1 MCHGFAE
8 GGVAERARAR
18 QHAYMGEGSV
28 FGALDSLST
37 IYLDN
42 NATARALPA
51 VIEAVVRVLGENFAN
66 PSSPHGR
73 GTHGKRLLSIAR
85 EQVATLL
92 GCVSDAV
99 TFTSGATESN
109 NAVIAMARRAG
120 LRVVCSA
127 GDHASILETALHSA
141 PDDRATSVIGL
152 DRRGLVDLA
161 ELEAVLACKPQSLVA
176 LHWVNSETG
185 VIQPVARIVEIARR
199 HAAVILIDAA
209 QAVGRLPID
218 AAALDVDYL
227 TLSGHKLHAPQGTG
241 ALFTKPGATPPILLY
256 GGGQERGYR
265 AGTENL
271 PGIVGLGVACEARR
285 QHLAGDIAQMAALRD
300 RFETAV
306 LTRCDD
312 VVVNGSV
319 ARVPNTS
326 NLRFSGVDGQALVAQ
341 LDRKGIACSQASAC
355 SSHRPEPSAVL
366 RAMRL
371 SEEEAFQSV
380 RFSFSILN
388 TEDEVDQAIEIVQSV
403 VQHLRLVG

>member
-1 MCHGFAE
+1 M
-8 GGVAERARAR
+8 
-18 QHAYMGEGSV
+18 
-28 FGALDSLST
+28 

-42 NATARALPA
+42 NATTAALPA
-51 VIEAVVRVLGENFAN
+51 VIESVVQVLGNDFAN

-73 GTHGKRLLSIAR
+73 GAHGKRLLMIAR
-85 EQVATLL
+85 EQVAALL
-92 GCVSDAV
+92 DCDSEAV
-99 TFTSGATESN
+99 TFTSGATEGN
-109 NAVIAMARRAG
+109 NGVIAMARWSG

-127 GDHASILETALHSA
+127 GDHASILETARRTA
-141 PDDRATSVIGL
+141 ADDAATAMIGL
-152 DRRGLVDLA
+152 DPSGLIDLA
-161 ELEAVLACKPQSLVA
+161 ELEAVLADGRPSLVA

-185 VIQPVARIVEIARR
+185 AIQPVAQIVEIGRC
-199 HAAVILIDAA
+199 HEAVILIDAA

-227 TLSGHKLHAPQGTG
+227 TFSGHKLHAPQGTG
-241 ALFTKPGATPPILLY
+241 ALITGRGLSPPILLY

-285 QHLAGDIAQMAALRD
+285 QHLAGDIARMAALRD

-306 LTRCDD
+306 LAQCDD
-312 VVVNGSV
+312 VVVNGSGP
-319 ARVPNTS
+319 RVPNTS

-366 RAMRL
+366 RAMGL
-371 SEEEAFQSV
+371 SEEEAFQAV

-388 TEDEVDQAIEIVQSV
+388 TDDEVERAVEIVHSV
-403 VQHLRLVG
+403 VQHLRLVC

>member
-1 MCHGFAE
+1 M
-8 GGVAERARAR
+8 
-18 QHAYMGEGSV
+18 
-28 FGALDSLST
+28 

-42 NATARALPA
+42 NATTAALPA
-51 VIEAVVRVLGENFAN
+51 VIETVVRVLGEDFAN

-73 GTHGKRLLSIAR
+73 GAHGKRLMMSAR
-85 EQVATLL
+85 EQVAALL
-92 GCVSDAV
+92 GCDSEAV
-99 TFTSGATESN
+99 IFTSGATEGN
-109 NAVIAMARRAG
+109 NAVIGIARRAG

-127 GDHASILETALHSA
+127 GDHASILETAKRTA
-141 PDDRATSVIGL
+141 ADDAATAVIGL
-152 DRRGLVDLA
+152 DPSGLVDLA
-161 ELEAVLACKPQSLVA
+161 ELEAVLSDGRPSLVA

-185 VIQPVARIVEIARR
+185 VIQPIAQVVETGRR
-199 HAAVILIDAA
+199 NAAVILIDAA

-218 AAALDVDYL
+218 AVALDVDYL
-227 TLSGHKLHAPQGTG
+227 TFSGHKLHAPQGTG
-241 ALFTKPGATPPILLY
+241 ALITRPGASAPILLY

-285 QHLAGDIAQMAALRD
+285 HNLAVDIARMAALRD

-306 LTRCDD
+306 FARCAD
-312 VVVNGSV
+312 VVVNGSGP
-319 ARVPNTS
+319 RVPNTS

-366 RAMRL
+366 RAMGL

-388 TEDEVDQAIEIVQSV
+388 TDDEVERAIEIVQSV
-403 VQHLRLVG
+403 VQHLRLVC

>member
-1 MCHGFAE
+1 M
-8 GGVAERARAR
+8 
-18 QHAYMGEGSV
+18 
-28 FGALDSLST
+28 

-42 NATARALPA
+42 NATTRALPA
-51 VIEAVVRVLGENFAN
+51 VLEAVVRTLDEDFAN

-73 GTHGKRLLSIAR
+73 GAHGKRLLMIAR
-85 EQVATLL
+85 EQVAALL
-92 GCVSDAV
+92 GCDSEAV
-99 TFTSGATESN
+99 IFTSGATEGN
-109 NAVIAMARRAG
+109 NGVIAMARLAG

-127 GDHASILETALHSA
+127 GDHASIVETARRTA
-141 PDDRATSVIGL
+141 ADDTATAVLGL
-152 DRRGLVDLA
+152 DPSGLVDLA
-161 ELEAVLACKPQSLVA
+161 EFEAVLADARPSLVA

-185 VIQPVARIVEIARR
+185 VIQPVTPIVEIGRR
-199 HAAVILIDAA
+199 HEAVILIDAA

-227 TLSGHKLHAPQGTG
+227 TFSGHKLHAPQGTG
-241 ALFTKPGATPPILLY
+241 ALITGRGSSPPILVY

-285 QHLAGDIAQMAALRD
+285 QHLAGDIARMAALRD

-306 LTRCDD
+306 LARCDN
-312 VVVNGSV
+312 VVVNGCGP
-319 ARVPNTS
+319 RVPNTS

-341 LDRKGIACSQASAC
+341 LDRQGIACSQASAC

-366 RAMRL
+366 RAMGL

-388 TEDEVDQAIEIVQSV
+388 TDDEVERAIEIVQSV
-403 VQHLRLVG
+403 VQHLRLVC

>member
-1 MCHGFAE
+1 MLG
-8 GGVAERARAR
+8 
-18 QHAYMGEGSV
+18 M
-28 FGALDSLST
+28 

-42 NATARALPA
+42 NATTQALPA
-51 VIEAVVRVLGENFAN
+51 VIEAVAGVLGEDFAN

-73 GTHGKRLLSIAR
+73 GAHGKRLLMIAR
-85 EQVATLL
+85 EQAAGLL
-92 GCVSDAV
+92 GCDSAAV
-99 TFTSGATESN
+99 TFTSGATEGN
-109 NAVIAMARRAG
+109 NAVIGMARRAG

-127 GDHASILETALHSA
+127 GDHASILETARRTA
-141 PDDRATSVIGL
+141 ADDAATAVIRL
-152 DRRGLVDLA
+152 DPSGLVDLA
-161 ELEAVLACKPQSLVA
+161 DLEVVLADGRPSLVA

-185 VIQPVARIVEIARR
+185 VIQPVTQIVEIGRR
-199 HAAVILIDAA
+199 HEAVILIDAA

-227 TLSGHKLHAPQGTG
+227 TFSGHKLHAPQGTG
-241 ALFTKPGATPPILLY
+241 ALITRRGLSPPILLF
-256 GGGQERGYR
+256 GGGQERGCR

-285 QHLAGDIAQMAALRD
+285 QHLAGDIARMTALRD

-306 LTRCDD
+306 LARVDD

-319 ARVPNTS
+319 PRVFNTS

-366 RAMRL
+366 RAMGL
-371 SEEEAFQSV
+371 GEEEAFQSV

-388 TEDEVDQAIEIVQSV
+388 TDDEIDRAIEIVQSV
-403 VQHLRLVG
+403 VQHLRLVC